1 MMITTERSLKPD
13 VSVLQMKESESR
25 RKQNGRYLWIHRKCL
40 LSDEGKT
47 HVLLYPHTLTHS
59 HAHTHTQIDS
69 ENKL

>member
-40 LSDEGKT
+40 LSDEAKT
-47 HVLLYPHTLTHS
+47 RILLYPHALTHTR
-59 HAHTHTQIDS
+59 THTQINS